1 LTAAATSSEIN
12 ETSFV
17 PQNLQLSIKQAS
29 RNSEVEV
36 RKASSMNSM
45 YISTTITT
53 PSIDTMIS
61 GVATILYSQMLEDMN
76 N

>member
-1 LTAAATSSEIN
+1 MQNEPQADLTAAATNSEIN
-12 ETSFV
+12 ES
-17 PQNLQLSIKQAS
+17 NLIPENLLLSTKQAS
-29 RNSEVEV
+29 RNSEADV

-61 GVATILYSQMLEDMN
+61 GVATILYS
-76 N
+76 

>member
-1 LTAAATSSEIN
+1 MQNEPQANVAATNSESN
-12 ETSFV
+12 ESPAV
-17 PQNLQLSIKQAS
+17 PQKLVLSAKQAS
-29 RNSEVEV
+29 RNSDNDV

-61 GVATILYSQMLEDMN
+61 GVATILYS
-76 N
+76 